1 MASERSV
8 PMGGLEGVT
17 AAVWLQRFCLGGLSH
32 RQLSHIVCEL
42 HMETVVWELVSACST
57 QPCLKDDFLLCS
69 DAYLREAIQ
78 ILSK

>member
-1 MASERSV
+1 
-8 PMGGLEGVT
+8 MGGHCDCVGTEV
-17 AAVWLQRFCLGGLSH
+17 
-32 RQLSHIVCEL
+32 QLRIESQMTLHIVCEL
-42 HMETVVWELVSACST
+42 HMETVVWELVSAFST